1 MAEQASVNRNVNIV
15 GALTGMSRLFGLV
28 REMLTS
34 RLIGAG
40 LEQSAFVFAFTIPNL
55 FRKLFG
61 EGALSAA
68 FVPVYKEEVEL
79 GRRESAEQLA
89 CAVSSMLGAML
100 GGICLLGMLVI
111 SFALPAFE
119 PGGKTAPV
127 LQMTRIMLP
136 YAVFI
141 CAAAFA
147 MGVQNACGRFGRA
160 AFAPAILN
168 LVWIATLLGLF
179 FFPELPVRRRVFIV
193 AWAVLA
199 SGFLQMAFLI
209 HAVWRNGVRLR
220 PMATGWRTPLARTV
234 WRNTFVG
241 ALGMGAVQINLVL
254 DNALALWAAPWAP
267 AAISYA
273 ERLVYLPLGVVATA
287 FATVLLPSLAG
298 HFARG
303 DAEGAKR
310 TLAESAEDVLLLTI
324 PAATGLALLSLDVV
338 TVLYQGGEFTAQDSI
353 HVSRALMCYAPGL
366 LVFSL
371 NKVLL
376 PWFYAQKDMKKL
388 VAYSSVSHLGF
399 CTLGIFAL
407 NQAGLNG
414 SIIQQINH
422 GISTGALFLIVGIL
436 YERRH
441 TREIAEYGGIS
452 NVMPVYATITM
463 IMFLSSMGLPLLNG
477 FIGEFTILQGAFLE
491 NKMWAAWAVPGVV
504 LAAAYLL
511 WLYQRVFFGKVTNEK
526 NEHLADLTPREVAC
540 FVPLLL
546 LAFAIGLYPKPLFQ
560 ILDKPVNNLVVTV
573 RNGGPQAPVNAL
585 EKAAPAAPAA
595 PAPAEQKK
603 EAAPA
608 VKAPAQAAAVASVA
622 QGQ

>member
-1 MAEQASVNRNVNIV
+1 MNEGVDRGASDRTAVNRNVNIV

-34 RLIGAG
+34 RLIGAD
-40 LEQSAFVFAFTIPNL
+40 LEQSAFVFAFQIPNL

-68 FVPVYKEEVEL
+68 FVPVYKEEVEQ
-79 GRRESAEQLA
+79 GRRASGEQLA
-89 CAVSSMLGAML
+89 RAVSSMMGAML
-100 GGICLLGMLVI
+100 GGICLAGMLAI
-111 SFALPAFE
+111 SLVLPAFE
-119 PGGKTAPV
+119 AGGKTATV
-127 LQMTRIMLP
+127 MQLARIMLP

-168 LVWIATLLGLF
+168 IVWIATLLGLI

-193 AWAVLA
+193 AWAVLV

-220 PMATGWRTPLARTV
+220 PTAVGWRTPLARTV
-234 WRNTFVG
+234 WGNTFVG

-298 HFARG
+298 HFACG

-338 TVLYQGGEFTAQDSI
+338 TVVYQGGAFTAEDAI

-376 PWFYAQKDMKKL
+376 PWFYAQKDMKTPLRVAVAMVGANAVLNVLL
-388 VAYSSVSHLGF
+388 VLTLPPGWKHAGIAGSTVVCSLGS
-399 CTLGIFAL
+399 CALLG
-407 NQAGLNG
+407 
-414 SIIQQINH
+414 
-422 GISTGALFLIVGIL
+422 
-436 YERRH
+436 R
-441 TREIAEYGGIS
+441 
-452 NVMPVYATITM
+452 
-463 IMFLSSMGLPLLNG
+463 
-477 FIGEFTILQGAFLE
+477 
-491 NKMWAAWAVPGVV
+491 AAS
-504 LAAAYLL
+504 
-511 WLYQRVFFGKVTNEK
+511 R
-526 NEHLADLTPREVAC
+526 
-540 FVPLLL
+540 
-546 LAFAIGLYPKPLFQ
+546 
-560 ILDKPVNNLVVTV
+560 
-573 RNGGPQAPVNAL
+573 RNGAMGFAAL
-585 EKAAPAAPAA
+585 ARPALRLGL
-595 PAPAEQKK
+595 
-603 EAAPA
+603 A
-608 VKAPAQAAAVASVA
+608 VVAMAAAVLLVRGGVYAALGRGRLAALAAVVLCVVAASATYGVA
-622 QGQ
+622 AWRLCPDAMRRVLMIRRRRGRAGE